1 MPTPMSRV
9 TAATRPCSLAAF
21 AGHKNTVKLLLAN
34 NSNAVDDKGETPLY
48 VVALTFH
55 KDIAELLHQ
64 HDGTSR

>member
-1 MPTPMSRV
+1 
-9 TAATRPCSLAAF
+9 
-21 AGHKNTVKLLLAN
+21 VKLLLAN